1 MAVPVTDIVQS
12 ARVHGVDL
20 GLLAFA
26 VWLVESAPPPVARP
40 RSRRFA
46 QENVLPV
53 DPGKELTA
61 SFLVPEAKLAMPCE
75 MLKDG
80 RFEMD
85 QFAGG
90 ADWIMEHSRPLLPQ
104 TAHAIARQSSV

>member
-1 MAVPVTDIVQS
+1 MAVPITDIVQA
-12 ARVHGVDL
+12 AREHGFDL
-20 GLLAFA
+20 GLLALA
-26 VWLVESAPPPVARP
+26 IWLVECAPAPVVRP

-46 QENVLPV
+46 QENVLSV

-61 SFLVPEAKLAMPCE
+61 SFLLPKAKLPMPCE

-90 ADWIMEHSRPLLPQ
+90 ADWIMEH
-104 TAHAIARQSSV
+104 